1 VSPQVEVAI
10 GLRDAVNAGTVE
22 SELHGK
28 RRCGQCLTSVGGRLG
43 SGKLMGLEEIHREQ
57 DNGHQED
64 QRADDPH
71 YDCANN
77 LIGHGRYVE
86 WVWLPEVVTV
96 DGAIA
101 EGEKCGEGS
110 VDDIG

>member
-1 VSPQVEVAI
+1 VAI
-10 GLRDAVNAGTVE
+10 GLPDAVNAARLNPNYLANENVDP
-22 SELHGK
+22 
-28 RRCGQCLTSVGGRLG
+28 CLTSVGRRLA
-43 SGKLMGLEEIHREQ
+43 SEKLMGLEEIHREQ
-57 DNGHQED
+57 DSGHQED

-71 YDCANN
+71 DDCAKS

-96 DGAIA
+96 DGAVA

>member
-1 VSPQVEVAI
+1 MLARLNPNYLANENV
-10 GLRDAVNAGTVE
+10 D
-22 SELHGK
+22 
-28 RRCGQCLTSVGGRLG
+28 QCLTSVGGRLG
-43 SGKLMGLEEIHREQ
+43 SGKLMGWEEIHREQ

-86 WVWLPEVVTV
+86 WVWLPGGRCHLVRVLRLERSRSGGQVR
-96 DGAIA
+96 
-101 EGEKCGEGS
+101 S
-110 VDDIG
+110 